1 MKLNLKEYI
10 YTWKPYALYVIT
22 MWHFLFVTSGKLHR
36 ALRLSVEHI
45 PDVGLQDIEEE
56 DEAEIEEEIEEEHD
70 SGNEFDEQ
78 DGSKETGF
86 SQDGITSDEIDIMP
100 RSKSCD
106 C

>member
-1 MKLNLKEYI
+1 MKTLRSVCDYCV
-10 YTWKPYALYVIT
+10 T
-22 MWHFLFVTSGKLHR
+22 FFFVTSGKLHR

-70 SGNEFDEQ
+70 SGNEFDKQ